1 MEVAYINS
9 PIGVIEI
16 VGADS
21 GIISISL
28 NSEHDI
34 SENIP
39 VCLQDCVKQLQL
51 YFSHDLKMFNL
62 KYNIEGTSFQRRVWD
77 ALQVIPFGETVS
89 YQDIAIAIGNPKA
102 QQAVGTA
109 IGKNPCAITIPC
121 HRVIN
126 KNGGI
131 GGYAGGLENKV
142 FLLKHEGSRP
152 NKF

>member
-1 MEVAYINS
+1 MEVAYIDS

-16 VGADS
+16 VGTDN

-28 NSEHDI
+28 NSEHEI

-39 VCLQDCVKQLQL
+39 VCLKDCVKQLQL
-51 YFSHDLKMFNL
+51 YFTDDLRSFNL
-62 KYNIEGTSFQRRVWD
+62 KYNLQGTSFQKRVWD
-77 ALQVIPFGETVS
+77 ALRDIPFGETVS

-126 KNGGI
+126 KNGDI
-131 GGYAGGLENKV
+131 GGYAGGLENKI
-142 FLLKHEGSRP
+142 FLLRHEGRLL
-152 NKF
+152 KKI